1 MSHEKLKA
9 LIEQARREDKIIYCP
24 GNNNYYAVEE
34 IEEYNRQGKLLWAV
48 EHFELRTYDDYWNSQ
63 NEQKK
68 EQIKEKKGI
77 LYFPVAECGT
87 VRVISEDISFWY
99 YEKKSLQTMIHLKS
113 GDCLRVEQDIETV
126 DIKISESKVPAI
138 GNELAKFWEE
148 LLIDTYNNKNLQQN
162 ESDARNGN

>member
-1 MSHEKLKA
+1 MSYEKLKA

-48 EHFELRTYDDYWNSQ
+48 EHFELRTYDDYFNSQ
-63 NEQKK
+63 MEQKK
-68 EQIKEKKGI
+68 EQVKEKKRI
-77 LYFPVAECGT
+77 LYFPIAECGI
-87 VRVISEDISFWY
+87 VRVFSEDISFWY

-126 DIKISESKVPAI
+126 DIKILESEVPAV
-138 GNELAKFWEE
+138 GKELARFWEKV
-148 LLIDTYNNKNLQQN
+148 LIDTYNNKNLQQN
-162 ESDARNGN
+162 ESDAKNGN

>member
-34 IEEYNRQGKLLWAV
+34 IKEYNRQGKLLWAV
-48 EHFELRTYDDYWNSQ
+48 EHFQLRTYDDYCNSQ
-63 NEQKK
+63 MEQKK
-68 EQIKEKKGI
+68 EQVKEKKGI

-87 VRVISEDISFWY
+87 VRVFSEDISFWY

-148 LLIDTYNNKNLQQN
+148 LLIDTYNNKNLQKN

>member
-9 LIEQARREDKIIYCP
+9 LIEQAKREDKIIYCP

-68 EQIKEKKGI
+68 EQVKEKKGI

-87 VRVISEDISFWY
+87 VRVFPEDISFWY

-126 DIKISESKVPAI
+126 DLKISESKVPAI
-138 GNELAKFWEE
+138 GKELAKFWEE
-148 LLIDTYNNKNLQQN
+148 LLIETYSNKNLQQN
-162 ESDARNGN
+162 ESDARNGH

>member
-9 LIEQARREDKIIYCP
+9 LIEQARRENKVLYCP
-24 GNNNYYAVEE
+24 GNNQYYTPADMD
-34 IEEYNRQGKLLWAV
+34 NLNSKGKCLWAI
-48 EHFELRTYDDYWNSQ
+48 EHFELKSYNELSESRNILNKSHSQ
-63 NEQKK
+63 EKK
-68 EQIKEKKGI
+68 EI

-87 VRVISEDISFWY
+87 VRVFTEDISFWY

-138 GNELAKFWEE
+138 GNKLAKFWEE